1 MELSKVGTDFVK
13 DQYDLEA
20 LEAYCIE
27 TVIQILYDD
36 YVPGP
41 PDPPAESYVEPQS
54 FSDDK
59 NQTFSYSR
67 SLAIQYARDYYDN
80 YNSSYPAF
88 TSDCQNFVSQIV
100 KRGGFGMSGDGDGCR
115 SENTYSEWYM
125 IPNPDPTIFCLGDGR
140 YFEWSTGWT
149 VVDHFK
155 WYFTYNNSYA
165 QNLGWTSSY
174 STAAIML
181 APGDVIQLQILGSDG
196 TWIGSHSV
204 FVTKEDSTGLYV
216 TSHTDDY
223 LDKKLSDIPLSSSK
237 RLLLIRFP

>member
-1 MELSKVGTDFVK
+1 
-13 DQYDLEA
+13 
-20 LEAYCIE
+20 
-27 TVIQILYDD
+27 
-36 YVPGP
+36 
-41 PDPPAESYVEPQS
+41 
-54 FSDDK
+54 
-59 NQTFSYSR
+59 
-67 SLAIQYARDYYDN
+67 
-80 YNSSYPAF
+80 
-88 TSDCQNFVSQIV
+88 
-100 KRGGFGMSGDGDGCR
+100 MSGDGDGCR

-204 FVTKEDSTGLYV
+204 LLPRRIVQVYMLHHIQMTTWTKTIRYSTFIFKAFATY
-216 TSHTDDY
+216 
-223 LDKKLSDIPLSSSK
+223 
-237 RLLLIRFP
+237 